1 MYAGRDAGTLK
12 ASRADCKLQSP
23 GRAESQPLTS
33 VFRMWC
39 LASLR
44 CCNLRASNRKM
55 VSLTAFGCDRYCAGS
70 MNAELGTQLRVAGLL
85 RSPDHEGAL
94 AHLDV
99 DRGFALVARGATSLT
114 DVIDPTIWVKEK
126 LSVALLPA
134 SGMAGSPGS
143 SGVSLGSPGASG
155 PGDTGEPPL
164 RRVISALRSLHA
176 ELVRRPP
183 RDRAWVSVLVALFHA
198 GDGVLVSAGDCAC
211 FRFRDGLLSR
221 LRRAGDGST
230 EVLPPRGALGSEPQ
244 VRIDVVPLR
253 PRPGDLYVASTR
265 HLREGELAVLV
276 RDLTSARDGAELLRA
291 GVEGSTDRGRFAI
304 RVLEG
309 EEDASLPARAE
320 ALWRAP
326 REEEDD
332 EPEEDAER
340 VLELNPLLPEDELQ
354 EVEAEEDRDAR
365 TREEKSARDDGPHDD
380 DRYGAPEFLREVE
393 GMPSGVPGAVIGY
406 ESAEPPEAVE
416 EEAAREEAANE
427 AAAEEAAAS
436 EAARRRPRALA
447 QIEDGPPWYE
457 PLAIWVG
464 GALAIIALALLV
476 RAILPGILG
485 EKAHRGPAP
494 PAAVA
499 TGIVDFFSDPPG
511 AVVRVDGKRLAG
523 KTPLASVALEAGAHT
538 IELDWGSA
546 GVWRD
551 TLEVT
556 RGERLAVHPAIYGS
570 VTLRSSEPSRT
581 LDVYV
586 DGAYAGTT
594 PLTLSRV
601 VVGRHLVRFSGPGAG
616 STTQEID
623 VLRDAPTEAIGNA
636 GPPPETGRLTV
647 RSALL
652 TDAGFEPGR
661 GDPLW
666 IDGVARGATP
676 LTVAL
681 KPGAHSAR
689 VVRRGFPAQVTVV
702 DVKAGG
708 DHYVTAEF
716 GARSEQ
722 PLQFTPPAA
731 LSISNPLPVMVTLPE
746 GEWDPSIAVWLYA
759 AAPDGSFQGRRMTQL
774 EGGDRIFATLVPVE
788 VLQNRANRVR
798 VYFKASGTDGR
809 EFYSEIATIPVRP

>member
-1 MYAGRDAGTLK
+1 M
-12 ASRADCKLQSP
+12 Q
-23 GRAESQPLTS
+23 
-33 VFRMWC
+33 
-39 LASLR
+39 
-44 CCNLRASNRKM
+44 
-55 VSLTAFGCDRYCAGS
+55 
-70 MNAELGTQLRVAGLL
+70 
-85 RSPDHEGAL
+85 
-94 AHLDV
+94 
-99 DRGFALVARGATSLT
+99 
-114 DVIDPTIWVKEK
+114 
-126 LSVALLPA
+126 
-134 SGMAGSPGS
+134 
-143 SGVSLGSPGASG
+143 
-155 PGDTGEPPL
+155 
-164 RRVISALRSLHA
+164 
-176 ELVRRPP
+176 
-183 RDRAWVSVLVALFHA
+183 
-198 GDGVLVSAGDCAC
+198 
-211 FRFRDGLLSR
+211 
-221 LRRAGDGST
+221 
-230 EVLPPRGALGSEPQ
+230 
-244 VRIDVVPLR
+244 

-265 HLREGELAVLV
+265 HLKEGELAVLV
-276 RDLTSARDGAELLRA
+276 RDLTSARTSAELLRA
-291 GVEGSTDRGRFAI
+291 GVEGSTDRGRIAI

-309 EEDASLPARAE
+309 DEDATLPAEAE

-326 REEEDD
+326 RD
-332 EPEEDAER
+332 EAAHDPGAGEQR
-340 VLELNPLLPEDELQ
+340 VVELSPLLPEDELQ
-354 EVEAEEDRDAR
+354 EEGVEEDDAR
-365 TREEKSARDDGPHDD
+365 ASNGSDVVVEEDDTRAEVERARDDEPAPDDNLSQND

-406 ESAEPPEAVE
+406 ESGEPSEARVE
-416 EEAAREEAANE
+416 EETAREDAAETAREDAAEAAREDAAEAARE
-427 AAAEEAAAS
+427 DAAAA

-447 QIEDGPPWYE
+447 QVEDAPPWYE
-457 PLAIWVG
+457 PLALWVG

-494 PAAVA
+494 PPAVA

-551 TLEVT
+551 TLEVPG
-556 RGERLAVHPAIYGS
+556 GERLAVHPAIYGS
-570 VTLRSSEPSRT
+570 VSLRSSEPSRT

-636 GPPPETGRLTV
+636 GPPPETGRLTL

-661 GDPLW
+661 GDPVW

-722 PLQFTPPAA
+722 PLQFTPPASI
-731 LSISNPLPVMVTLPE
+731 SISNPLPVMVTLPE

-759 AAPDGSFQGRRMTQL
+759 AAPEGSFQGRRMTQL
-774 EGGDRIFATLVPVE
+774 EGGDRVFATLVPVE
-788 VLQNRANRVR
+788 VLQNRSNRVR

-809 EFYSEIATIPVRP
+809 EFYSEIATISVRP